1 MLRKFRN
8 TLLLAGV
15 LVFVA
20 AATAA
25 AGIRPD
31 TFTLTPQAGVM
42 IFEGNQA
49 FESPGL
55 VGGFALGYN
64 FGSHWGTEG
73 VLLYGSGKRKYSDQ
87 SIPIT
92 AAHLD
97 LLYHFKEQEGLV
109 PYASVFFGGLRL
121 DTDDDML
128 AGYGVGLKYFLNED
142 VALRLDVKH
151 LFDINYRDTEAYK
164 RHEYYNMLAATAG
177 VYFQFGG
184 ETAMVPLIKDA
195 DADGVHDVYDRCPG
209 TSAGVKVDADGCAVK
224 KEPVKLLD
232 SDRDGVTDNL
242 DLCPDTATGVA
253 VDGKGCPVVTDKD
266 LDGVIDVLDVC
277 PDTPAK
283 TVVDA
288 RGCPV
293 QVTLAVALPEPALTF
308 NLEYLPNEVEV
319 RKDFA
324 AEMEKMAEF
333 IKANPGRRFV
343 IEGHTDSVGS
353 DASNMRLS
361 LSRAE
366 KIRDYLVEKMGI
378 SASLLEARGFGESNP
393 VADNNT
399 QEGRQQNR
407 RVVIIAFPQ

>member
-1 MLRKFRN
+1 
-8 TLLLAGV
+8 V
-15 LVFVA
+15 
-20 AATAA
+20 
-25 AGIRPD
+25 
-31 TFTLTPQAGVM
+31 
-42 IFEGNQA
+42 
-49 FESPGL
+49 
-55 VGGFALGYN
+55 
-64 FGSHWGTEG
+64 
-73 VLLYGSGKRKYSDQ
+73 
-87 SIPIT
+87 
-92 AAHLD
+92 
-97 LLYHFKEQEGLV
+97 
-109 PYASVFFGGLRL
+109 
-121 DTDDDML
+121 
-128 AGYGVGLKYFLNED
+128 
-142 VALRLDVKH
+142 
-151 LFDINYRDTEAYK
+151 YK
-164 RHEYYNMLAATAG
+164 RL
-177 VYFQFGG
+177 
-184 ETAMVPLIKDA
+184 
-195 DADGVHDVYDRCPG
+195 VHDVYERCPG

-308 NLEYLPNEVEV
+308 YLEYLPNEVEV

-324 AEMEKMAEF
+324 AEMKKMAEF
-333 IKANPGRRFV
+333 VKANPGRRFV

-361 LSRAE
+361 LARAE

-407 RVVIIAFPQ
+407 RVVLIAFPQ